1 MAELLKSGDTCSQAP
16 LTGEGGR
23 GLRVTGPFE
32 STLETPVSLFFPAH
46 GALSFP
52 HWVAQVLRV
61 TVTPQLWQKPWAAV
75 PEGTFPNQF
84 PAQREQEAARHGL
97 AQSCHLRSPGSFT
110 PSKHKLRGCLCQ
122 LYLVPQRQRCGQLWR
137 HWCSGTS
144 TRAPWCWPGAGPD
157 PPRSC
162 GYHVHHLLT
171 PAPGRLHQRVLGEKS
186 GIWSEGTG
194 PCW

>member
-1 MAELLKSGDTCSQAP
+1 M
-16 LTGEGGR
+16 
-23 GLRVTGPFE
+23 TGPFE
-32 STLETPVSLFFPAH
+32 STGDTSFPVLPSTRGSEF
-46 GALSFP
+46 FP
-52 HWVAQVLRV
+52 HWVAQVLRMTLRV

-75 PEGTFPNQF
+75 PEGTFPSQF

-97 AQSCHLRSPGSFT
+97 AQSCRLGSPGSLT

-122 LYLVPQRQRCGQLWR
+122 LYLVPQRLRCGRLWR

-144 TRAPWCWPGAGPD
+144 TRAPWCWPGAGPA

-171 PAPGRLHQRVLGEKS
+171 PAPERLHRRVLGEKS
-186 GIWSEGTG
+186 GICSEGIG
-194 PCW
+194 PPW

>member
-1 MAELLKSGDTCSQAP
+1 MAELLKSGDTSVHRHP
-16 LTGEGGR
+16 DSGGR
-23 GLRVTGPFE
+23 GLLMVEMEAATPGDGPFE
-32 STLETPVSLFFPAH
+32 STLETPVPLFFPAH

-75 PEGTFPNQF
+75 PEGTFSNQF
-84 PAQREQEAARHGL
+84 PAQREQKAARHGL
-97 AQSCHLRSPGSFT
+97 AQSCCLGS
-110 PSKHKLRGCLCQ
+110 HVLRGCLCQ
-122 LYLVPQRQRCGQLWR
+122 LHLVPQRLRCGRLWR

-144 TRAPWCWPGAGPD
+144 TRALWCWPGAGPA

-171 PAPGRLHQRVLGEKS
+171 PAPERLHRRVLGENQAS
-186 GIWSEGTG
+186 A
-194 PCW
+194 